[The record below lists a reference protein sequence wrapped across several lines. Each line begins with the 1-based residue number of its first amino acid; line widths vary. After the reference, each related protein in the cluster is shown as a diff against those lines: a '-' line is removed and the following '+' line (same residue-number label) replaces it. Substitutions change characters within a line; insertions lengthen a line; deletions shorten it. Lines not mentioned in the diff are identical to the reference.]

1 MDATAVYSTINK
13 AQKHTQEA
21 LVKTHAVLVKRVAWN
36 LIGQIPAVIPIE
48 DLIQVGMMGLLEAYK
63 HYDPSKGASFETYAS
78 IRIRGFM
85 LDELRHNDWIPR
97 SVHRNARIIAVA
109 VKNVENRL
117 GRQASDREIAEELG
131 LDLNEFYDL
140 LKDSSS
146 SQLQGFDDL
155 GVTED
160 TLVGDLGRL
169 PEPHTKV
176 IHDDLLE
183 TLTNIIGNLPTAE
196 RMVLS
201 LYYEQDLNL
210 KEIGQVLGVSE
221 SRVCQIHT
229 KATLRVKSRMLQH
242 QSTK

>member
-13 AQKHTQEA
+13 VQKHTQEA
-21 LVKTHAVLVKRVAWN
+21 LVKTHAILVNRVARH
-36 LIGQIPAVIPIE
+36 LLRQIPAVIPLE

-63 HYDPSKGASFETYAS
+63 HYDPTKGASFETYAN

-85 LDELRHNDWIPR
+85 LDEIRHNDWIPR
-97 SVHRNARIIAVA
+97 SVHRNARMVAIA

-117 GRQASDREIAEELG
+117 GRQALDRETAEELG
-131 LDLNEFYDL
+131 LDLNEFYEL
-140 LKDSSS
+140 LKDSAS

-160 TLVGDLGRL
+160 TLVGELGRL
-169 PEPHTKV
+169 PEPHAKV
-176 IHDDLLE
+176 MHDDLLE
-183 TLTNIIGNLPTAE
+183 MLTGIIHTLPAAE
-196 RMVLS
+196 RMVLT

-210 KEIGQVLGVSE
+210 KEIGDVLGVSE

-229 KATLRVKSRMLQH
+229 KATLKVKARILH
-242 QSTK
+242 EIP

>member
-1 MDATAVYSTINK
+1 MDATAVYKTINQ
-13 AQKHTQEA
+13 AQQYTEEA
-21 LVKTHAVLVKRVAWN
+21 LVKTHAILVKRVARH
-36 LIGQIPAVIPIE
+36 LLGQIPAVIPIE

-63 HYDPSKGASFETYAS
+63 HYDPTKGASFETYAS

-85 LDELRHNDWIPR
+85 LDEIRHNDWIPR
-97 SVHRNARIIAVA
+97 SVHRNARMIAIA

-117 GRQASDREIAEELG
+117 GRQALDREIAEELG

-140 LKDSSS
+140 LKDSAG

-155 GVTED
+155 GVTDD
-160 TLVGDLGRL
+160 TLVGELGRL
-169 PEPHTKV
+169 SEPHTKV
-176 IHDDLLE
+176 MHDDLLK
-183 TLTNIIGNLPTAE
+183 TLADIIDTLPAAE

-210 KEIGQVLGVSE
+210 KEIGDVLGVSE

-229 KATLRVKSRMLQH
+229 KATLRVKSRILQE
-242 QSTK
+242 KM